1 MYGHGQ
7 PFAPSLLDTN
17 NNSINSIGMQTWPN
31 MPPNMPLHMPLYMP
45 ELQIPIPVDPDPNP
59 PTLTL
64 NDETDYVHGMTQVM
78 KDSTRSLGTIPDE
91 EQRSLEDLEAP
102 EDSPENSPVL
112 RDTSSR
118 ASNGNGSPNTTS
130 TAPVR
135 AVLIN
140 APDDLNNDNGN
151 DNATQALTSSSYSPD
166 DMDNQ
171 SLYQRDELDQD
182 VLRRVLSP
190 LDSGTASISTMSQGL
205 RSAHTGTHR
214 SIIHSANRT
223 IDDVRAE
230 RKERLHRQQGQAG
243 HNATM
248 PTFQYAPPLE
258 SRERKEDPPS
268 AQLWRSIAMVCT
280 FWMPDMCIRKEGAA
294 AKLAWR

>member
-1 MYGHGQ
+1 
-7 PFAPSLLDTN
+7 
-17 NNSINSIGMQTWPN
+17 
-31 MPPNMPLHMPLYMP
+31 
-45 ELQIPIPVDPDPNP
+45 
-59 PTLTL
+59 
-64 NDETDYVHGMTQVM
+64 MTQVM
-78 KDSTRSLGTIPDE
+78 QDSTRSLRTIPDE
-91 EQRSLEDLEAP
+91 EQRSLEDLEAT
-102 EDSPENSPVL
+102 EDISESSPVL
-112 RDTSSR
+112 RDTSR
-118 ASNGNGSPNTTS
+118 WASNGSPNTS
-130 TAPVR
+130 APVP
-135 AVLIN
+135 AVVIN
-140 APDDLNNDNGN
+140 TPDDLNNDN
-151 DNATQALTSSSYSPD
+151 ATQALPSFSSSPD
-166 DMDNQ
+166 DMDDQ

-230 RKERLHRQQGQAG
+230 RKERLHWQQGPAG
-243 HNATM
+243 HNAMM

-258 SRERKEDPPS
+258 SRERKEDPSS

-280 FWMPDMCIRKEGAA
+280 FWMPDMCIRKESAA